1 MKLRVRPQRALSNR
15 DDKSPK
21 HDYQARRLN
30 IQNGDDNQYRKD
42 IGYFNQK
49 LKQKGPFKHIKHK
62 RTEAY

>member
-1 MKLRVRPQRALSNR
+1 MKLRVRPWRALSNK

-30 IQNGDDNQYRKD
+30 KQYGDDNQYRKD

-49 LKQKGPFKHIKHK
+49 LKQEGPFKHIKHK
-62 RTEAY
+62 